1 MAARC
6 KIGSSILNS
15 NVANLGAECLQMLD
29 SGSDYLHLDV
39 MDGHFVPSSTFGH
52 PTVESLQ
59 KQLSQDSYFAR
70 YGVQAGTVGKANG
83 CSGNQSIY
91 ISS

>member
-15 NVANLGAECLQMLD
+15 SVANLGAECLQMLD

-70 YGVQAGTVGKANG
+70 YGVQQPKKWQKGQKKKKA
-83 CSGNQSIY
+83 
-91 ISS
+91 

>member
-15 NVANLGAECLQMLD
+15 SVANLGAECLQMLD

-59 KQLSQDSYFAR
+59 KQLINLL
-70 YGVQAGTVGKANG
+70 V
-83 CSGNQSIY
+83 CSTFIHMLLSMKFLI
-91 ISS
+91 